1 MPEEERCTCTKLM
14 IGAVD
19 QSVIPAAHQL
29 DTAVVSDMMS
39 GNLIRRRSSPD
50 TVSLSLVPRGIERRA
65 KTAYAAP
72 SAPCPWI
79 SLTAEGKERPFFR
92 TTINLKG
99 KADLSH
105 IPRPSQSADEVGV
118 EEADRCCSDIKGKLF
133 VCPGEGQRSA
143 HIRRR
148 LQTASGAFCDRAE
161 LWRTLQAADAVPDPI
176 SAQPCTAAECW
187 KFCFGHGCHGCQI

>member
-1 MPEEERCTCTKLM
+1 
-14 IGAVD
+14 
-19 QSVIPAAHQL
+19 
-29 DTAVVSDMMS
+29 MMS
-39 GNLIRRRSSPD
+39 GNLIRRRSSPE

-92 TTINLKG
+92 TAINLKG

-105 IPRPSQSADEVGV
+105 IPSPSQSQRADEVGV

-133 VCPGEGQRSA
+133 VCPGESERSA